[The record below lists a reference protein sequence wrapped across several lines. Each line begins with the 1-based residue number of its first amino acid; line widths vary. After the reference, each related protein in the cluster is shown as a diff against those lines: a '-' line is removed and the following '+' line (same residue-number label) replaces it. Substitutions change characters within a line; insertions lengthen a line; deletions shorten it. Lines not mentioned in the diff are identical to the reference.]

1 MYKHILIPTDGSAT
15 AGKGVEAGIAFA
27 REANARITFFTAVRR
42 YEPPS
47 ESDIAGR
54 RALSL
59 WDHERISRD
68 KAQAILQPAAERARA
83 AGVEADTAYAQSDHA
98 YEAIVEA
105 AQTRGCDLILM
116 SSHGREG
123 LAELWYGSETRG
135 VLAHSSIP
143 TLVYR

>member
-15 AGKGVEAGIAFA
+15 AGKGVAAGIAFA
-27 REANARITFFTAVRR
+27 LEAHARITFFTAVRR

-47 ESDIAGR
+47 EADIAGR
-54 RALSL
+54 HAVSL

-83 AGVEADTAYAQSDHA
+83 AGVEADTAYAQCDHA

-105 AQTRGCDLILM
+105 ARSHCCDLILM

>member
-15 AGKGVEAGIAFA
+15 AEKGIEAGIAFA
-27 REANARITFFTAVRR
+27 REAGARITFFTAVRE
-42 YEPPS
+42 YQPPS
-47 ESDIAGR
+47 ESDPAGR
-54 RALSL
+54 HAPSL

-68 KAQAILQPAAERARA
+68 KAQAILQPAVERARA
-83 AGVEADTAYAQSDHA
+83 AGVEAATAYAQSDHA

-105 AQTRGCDLILM
+105 AESRGCDLILM
-116 SSHGREG
+116 SSHGRDG
-123 LAELWYGSETRG
+123 LAGLWYGSDTRD